1 MIDEFRG
8 GAAFGAERL
17 AGRMCGIGFEAG
29 EAAVF
34 HDCDC
39 TAPGDAQPAIAVNAL
54 QAGVISHR
62 IFSRSSK
69 ACSIRP
75 SSSMSESAFAQPT
88 RKRASGGMP
97 GLNSTNIASC
107 EAIARLDITLG
118 WPRQTVR
125 AVRISAPSR
134 PG

>member
-34 HDCDC
+34 HDRDC

-75 SSSMSESAFAQPT
+75 SSA
-88 RKRASGGMP
+88 
-97 GLNSTNIASC
+97 
-107 EAIARLDITLG
+107 D
-118 WPRQTVR
+118 
-125 AVRISAPSR
+125 VRIRLRTAYTKTRFRRHARIELNQPSTGSTSRSA
-134 PG
+134 